1 MGNSVLKIRCPNDGA
16 ILMIRDVPNLDRAV
30 ITCPVCKQKI
40 PFKKFKVIVD
50 APQGA
55 TEYPTSHRSSVD
67 DNDTEYPTHIIVKSN
82 ETELLGNYEK
92 IGVIRDAS
100 GSTYKLRLGEN
111 IIGRESL
118 LSKADIQ
125 LLCPKGSKRMSREHL
140 LIKVERDGTGRY
152 IHYVSLYKEEVNIT
166 KIGEVKFKYGDR
178 IILND
183 GNEISLPDVN
193 IRFEIPK

>member
-16 ILMIRDVPNLDRAV
+16 ILMIRDVPNLDGAV

-55 TEYPTSHRSSVD
+55 TEYPTSHRPSVD

-92 IGVIRDAS
+92 IGVIRDAL

-111 IIGRESL
+111 IIGRKSL
-118 LSKADIQ
+118 QSKADIQ
-125 LLCPKGSKRMSREHL
+125 LLCPKGSRRTSREHL
-140 LIKVERDGTGRY
+140 LIKVEKDGTGRY
-152 IHYVSLYKEEVNIT
+152 IHYVSLYK
-166 KIGEVKFKYGDR
+166 KKGEQHQNRRG
-178 IILND
+178 
-183 GNEISLPDVN
+183 
-193 IRFEIPK
+193 